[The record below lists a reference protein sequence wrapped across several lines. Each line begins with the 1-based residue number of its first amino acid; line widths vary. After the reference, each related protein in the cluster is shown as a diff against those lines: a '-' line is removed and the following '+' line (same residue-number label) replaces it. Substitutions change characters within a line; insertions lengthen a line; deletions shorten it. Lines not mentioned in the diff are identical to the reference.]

1 MSHSQR
7 ALHTPWLALLNSS
20 LLTNTVAMRLP
31 SKARPLRPL
40 AQAEAPA
47 ASANLTYT
55 RPGALAATA
64 SGGGYRYWSTGA
76 SAPAPP
82 PVRLDGDA
90 AATTTTAPAG
100 ASAWNA
106 AGTWEERD
114 FTSRG
119 KEAFK
124 RAVAARGG
132 EGTTFTV
139 TSVSGHAS
147 VVFVRGAPR
156 PGVEFEDV
164 AIAWEATEGGKGVA
178 RAASLSSTDCDD
190 VEVTFD
196 GGRPPDGG
204 AALAAAVGSALA
216 EVVEAMRGWV

>member
-1 MSHSQR
+1 
-7 ALHTPWLALLNSS
+7 
-20 LLTNTVAMRLP
+20 
-31 SKARPLRPL
+31 
-40 AQAEAPA
+40 
-47 ASANLTYT
+47 
-55 RPGALAATA
+55 
-64 SGGGYRYWSTGA
+64 
-76 SAPAPP
+76 
-82 PVRLDGDA
+82 VRLDGDA

-204 AALAAAVGSALA
+204 AALAAAVGAALA